1 MQHISHPHLS
11 VKTSLCHVFVKTH
24 LEVLLILSLN
34 SAKLWTNMKVQSA
47 ERMFDI
53 LEVLSGEKEGL
64 RLTEIGRRVG
74 LHKSTVYRFLA
85 TMEKRGYVEKIHE
98 KGLYTLGL
106 KFIELSAIH
115 LNNLELATEAQP
127 YLQRLA
133 HLTNLAVYL
142 AVRDKEDI
150 VYIEKVETVQSIRKY
165 SIIGRRAPSHCTALG
180 KALLTGLCGY
190 HFEGLFQDKKLKPYT
205 QNTITDIR
213 HLMAEVRAAK
223 ERGWTEDNEEYE
235 EGVRCIAA
243 PICDYRNNV
252 IAAVSTSG
260 PTSAI
265 TKQDVERIAGHVM
278 DAASEISKR
287 MGYCSMC
294 K

>member
-1 MQHISHPHLS
+1 
-11 VKTSLCHVFVKTH
+11 
-24 LEVLLILSLN
+24 
-34 SAKLWTNMKVQSA
+34 MKVQSA
-47 ERMFDI
+47 ERIFDI
-53 LEVLSGEKEGL
+53 LEILSGEKEGL

-74 LHKSTVYRFLA
+74 LHKSTVYRFL
-85 TMEKRGYVEKIHE
+85 TSMEKRGYVEKIQD
-98 KGLYTLGL
+98 KGLYRLGL
-106 KFIELSAIH
+106 KFIELSGAH

-133 HLTNLAVYL
+133 NLSTQAVYL
-142 AVRDKEDI
+142 AVRDQDDI

-165 SIIGRRAPSHCTALG
+165 SIIGRRAPSYCTALG
-180 KALLTGLCGY
+180 KALLTGLCEY
-190 HFEGLFQDKKLKPYT
+190 HFEGLLGDEKLKAYT

-213 HLMAEVRAAK
+213 HLMAEVREGK

-243 PICDYRNNV
+243 PIYDYRNNV

-260 PTSAI
+260 PTSVI
-265 TKQDVERIAGHVM
+265 TKQDMERIAGQVM
-278 DAASEISKR
+278 NAASGISKR

>member
-1 MQHISHPHLS
+1 
-11 VKTSLCHVFVKTH
+11 
-24 LEVLLILSLN
+24 
-34 SAKLWTNMKVQSA
+34 
-47 ERMFDI
+47 
-53 LEVLSGEKEGL
+53 
-64 RLTEIGRRVG
+64 
-74 LHKSTVYRFLA
+74 
-85 TMEKRGYVEKIHE
+85 MEKRGYIEKIQD
-98 KGLYTLGL
+98 KGLYRLGL
-106 KFIELSAIH
+106 KFVELSGAH

-127 YLQRLA
+127 YLQKLA
-133 HLTNLAVYL
+133 NLSTQAVYL
-142 AVRDKEDI
+142 AVRDQDDV

-180 KALLTGLCGY
+180 KALLIGLCEY
-190 HFEGLFQDKKLKPYT
+190 HFEGLFRNKQLKAYT

-213 HLMAEVRAAK
+213 HLIAEVEEAK

-243 PICDYRNNV
+243 PIYDYRNTV

-260 PTSAI
+260 PTSVI
-265 TKQDVERIAGHVM
+265 TKEDVERIAGHVM
-278 DAASEISKR
+278 DAASGISKR